1 MALLSFPTG
10 RIGRATLL
18 LVAGWLV
25 LEYALMQLVA
35 ARIGWGA
42 TLAFLSVKGG
52 AGLLLV
58 GVLTIRGL
66 RSLGKNGFTRA
77 GSGVMFGVISG
88 VLITLPGLAPSL
100 LGIALFAPSVR
111 AALLKRFKPDVS
123 HQAPRDIDLT
133 DDQWREVRTRRIAK
147 KSKSRNAAP
156 APDTLEAKHALE
168 AKPPSV

>member
-1 MALLSFPTG
+1 MAFPLLLSG

-58 GVLTIRGL
+58 GFLTVKGL
-66 RSLGKNGFTRA
+66 RNLGKTGFSRS
-77 GSGVMFGVISG
+77 GSNLMFSVISG
-88 VLITLPGLAPSL
+88 VLITLPGLAPTL
-100 LGIALFAPSVR
+100 VGIALFAPSLR
-111 AALLKRFKPDVS
+111 AALLKRFRPAQKREV
-123 HQAPRDIDLT
+123 PRDIDLSE
-133 DDQWREVRTRRIAK
+133 DQWREVRTRRIAK
-147 KSKSRNAAP
+147 RAKSRAIPASRNAG
-156 APDTLEAKHALE
+156 ESKHALE
-168 AKPPSV
+168 TKPPSV